1 MQLEPFQA
9 VPRPNKADQI
19 QSHEHFGQLYVLPS
33 AAHKIL
39 GVDLIQNETRK
50 ILEGVPPSIQADHQ
64 CYRLSLVLAFLKD
77 RTPSN
82 HVMCVSP
89 SGLEAPS
96 CCLANLH
103 PGDHLCQPQNRSQ
116 AIAKVLEVC
125 GPLSFSELYTKFA
138 ETTCFL
144 ADVSSFEI
152 KVGKLLRS
160 GFLKQ
165 LDDYTLDTANLDDY
179 IASVKRSKATKLS
192 AAAKERIYL

>member
-9 VPRPNKADQI
+9 IPRPNKADPI

-39 GVDLIQNETRK
+39 GVDLIQSETRR
-50 ILEGVPPSIQADHQ
+50 ILEGVPPSIQAEHQ
-64 CYRLSLVLAFLKD
+64 CYRLNLVLALLKD

-82 HVMCVSP
+82 HVMRVSNGG
-89 SGLEAPS
+89 SEAPS
-96 CCLANLH
+96 CCLANVH
-103 PGDHLCQPQNRSQ
+103 SGNYLCQPQNRAQ
-116 AIAKVLEVC
+116 AIATILELC
-125 GPLSFSELYTKFA
+125 GPLTFSELYSKFA

-179 IASVKRSKATKLS
+179 IASIKRSKSTKLS